1 MFCFAEIFLKEMP
14 NYAQA
19 AIQVRQN
26 KERRAKGKDSQKPVV
41 RNVNISRG
49 EILRFYKDEK
59 QVMNSSY
66 KVGGLKHFGKK
77 SYESDLI

>member
-1 MFCFAEIFLKEMP
+1 MP

-26 KERRAKGKDSQKPVV
+26 KERRAKGKDSQKPIVK
-41 RNVNISRG
+41 NVNLTRG

-59 QVMNSSY
+59 QVMERGGRVVRTVGLLLASTRQFL
-66 KVGGLKHFGKK
+66 KVIFIYVK
-77 SYESDLI
+77 

>member
-1 MFCFAEIFLKEMP
+1 MP

-26 KERRAKGKDSQKPVV
+26 KERRAKGKDSQKPIVK
-41 RNVNISRG
+41 NVNLTRG

-59 QVMNSSY
+59 QVMERGGGWSEQLVYFWHQQDSS
-66 KVGGLKHFGKK
+66 
-77 SYESDLI
+77 

>member
-59 QVMNSSY
+59 QVMSP
-66 KVGGLKHFGKK
+66 KHFGWI
-77 SYESDLI
+77 SQESDII

>member
-1 MFCFAEIFLKEMP
+1 MP

-26 KERRAKGKDSQKPVV
+26 KERRAKGKDSQKPIVK
-41 RNVNISRG
+41 NVNLTRG

-59 QVMNSSY
+59 QVMEREGGLSDFCD
-66 KVGGLKHFGKK
+66 KVGVLRHFC
-77 SYESDLI
+77 